1 MWRAGSCLADN
12 PCHLSSHLG
21 AATYEGCLGIHPLA
35 LGQNVISKL
44 HFYIATKEKMLYF
57 TPAEAS
63 GKGDVA
69 APVAAR

>member
-1 MWRAGSCLADN
+1 MADSLN
-12 PCHLSSHLG
+12 SSHLG

-69 APVAAR
+69 APVAAH